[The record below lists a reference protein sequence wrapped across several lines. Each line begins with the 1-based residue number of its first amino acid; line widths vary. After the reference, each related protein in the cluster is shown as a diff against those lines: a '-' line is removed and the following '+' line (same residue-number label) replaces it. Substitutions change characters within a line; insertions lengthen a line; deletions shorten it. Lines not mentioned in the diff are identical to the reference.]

1 MHKYMLP
8 AIQMPEINC
17 VSVCHVFN
25 DAHHVMAVV
34 VDGLS
39 AAQQSSGCGV
49 AAFFFR
55 SLFFFRAGPALAG
68 TTAFG
73 TRRFRGAI
81 FEIDVH
87 NVFFR
92 SLRVLHSW

>member
-1 MHKYMLP
+1 MF
-8 AIQMPEINC
+8 
-17 VSVCHVFN
+17 VFN
-25 DAHHVMAVV
+25 DALHVIAVV

-49 AAFFFR
+49 AAFFLFL
-55 SLFFFRAGPALAG
+55 SFFFFFHAGPTLAG

-73 TRRFRGAI
+73 ARRFRGAI

-87 NVFFR
+87 DVFFR
-92 SLRVLHSW
+92 SFRVLHSW